1 MMKFLIFLGLRLWKN
16 NGYWIDKEN
25 NTVQTN
31 YKDLPL
37 LGKIGVNLML
47 FGFKHDK
54 KLNQKFKSMA
64 DKKLHIYFSKA
75 DYEKYI
81 AEMLLINHLKYGK
94 LTREELTSV
103 ALFLYC
109 FSVTKRKLL
118 IEIPTKQ

>member
-16 NGYWIDKEN
+16 HGYWIDKEN
-25 NTVQTN
+25 NIVQTN

-47 FGFKHDK
+47 FGLKRDK

-81 AEMLLINHLKYGK
+81 AEMILINHLKYGE

-103 ALFLYC
+103 ALFLY
-109 FSVTKRKLL
+109 FFNVTNRKLL

>member
-81 AEMLLINHLKYGK
+81 AEMLLINHLKYG
-94 LTREELTSV
+94 
-103 ALFLYC
+103 
-109 FSVTKRKLL
+109 
-118 IEIPTKQ
+118 